1 MLGAAVSLVVFT
13 ALTFTVGGVVAA
25 TAQDWGAASTTGL
38 RAEDVQSLEAYR
50 GSPPEVIAERVRE
63 YPSALGFALL
73 GQGPTALAMFLIGLW
88 AGRRRLFEKLDAN
101 LPLLHRVRTVGLIVG
116 GTGALV
122 WATERTISGFSFDA
136 GFFFASAVDFAT
148 APFLMVVYVVTLTLL
163 FQTPA
168 WRRVLSSLVPVGRM
182 ALSNYLFQSLIASLI
197 FTGYGLGLYGRVG
210 PALGLALSLGIFT
223 AQITL
228 STLWMRRFDFG
239 PAEWALRSFTY
250 ARLQP
255 LRSRASGN
263 GGTPT
268 SSSTPP
274 DLA

>member
-1 MLGAAVSLVVFT
+1 
-13 ALTFTVGGVVAA
+13 
-25 TAQDWGAASTTGL
+25 
-38 RAEDVQSLEAYR
+38 
-50 GSPPEVIAERVRE
+50 
-63 YPSALGFALL
+63 
-73 GQGPTALAMFLIGLW
+73 
-88 AGRRRLFEKLDAN
+88 
-101 LPLLHRVRTVGLIVG
+101 
-116 GTGALV
+116 
-122 WATERTISGFSFDA
+122 
-136 GFFFASAVDFAT
+136 
-148 APFLMVVYVVTLTLL
+148 
-163 FQTPA
+163 
-168 WRRVLSSLVPVGRM
+168 M

-223 AQITL
+223 AQIAL